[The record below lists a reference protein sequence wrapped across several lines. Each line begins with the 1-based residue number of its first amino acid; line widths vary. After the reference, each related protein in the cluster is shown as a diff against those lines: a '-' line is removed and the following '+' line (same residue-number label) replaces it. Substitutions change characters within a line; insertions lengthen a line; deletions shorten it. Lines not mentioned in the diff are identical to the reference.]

1 MIANKEYLKY
11 LKAKPLHFQ
20 FTLYP
25 FCIDFCT
32 ALLNN
37 ILDDHRKTRTAILQT
52 LVEFIRRL
60 NSGQSQTLLRYL
72 IHCFFIHIIGS
83 IGPLRKNI
91 FNSFVH

>member
-60 NSGQSQTLLRYL
+60 NSWPISNTTPLFDSL
-72 IHCFFIHIIGS
+72 FFYTHN
-83 IGPLRKNI
+83 R
-91 FNSFVH
+91 FNRTAEKKYI